1 MPQRVSI
8 DDADEEHISYQG
20 TWELV
25 IGSSRQC
32 EMSVH
37 STLTPGSSATFNFKG
52 YQVWVWGTIP
62 SGVGSNLIDVSI
74 DGGAPTSVTRTSNGS
89 AVYNEPYFSSDLLRN
104 GYHQIVVTGRGSA
117 DSGNSEFLL
126 DRFEFQ
132 TDDETPS
139 FTSSSSSSSTS
150 ASTTAGTSS
159 TASATNSTSSG
170 TTGIASSGDK
180 KTSAGPIVGAV
191 IGALALIALLLGY
204 LLWRRRKRSGDQ
216 TSGLDR
222 EGDPTRRNDNPGHPF
237 APDPFPLEGKPPSR
251 AAPDP
256 TLSVIIGTSQV
267 STQHQERISEKSTY
281 QSSQPRS
288 SLYSPMSAAAPSSQ
302 ALVPVRMASSL
313 TLATSSSNNLSRN
326 PLSPNDGSLCHSSPT
341 SRRPDSFVPLQAMT
355 EIIPTPSEGFDH
367 PPPSYNHHDE
377 GGSGSGSV
385 LSYR

>member
-1 MPQRVSI
+1 MLLSISKVST
-8 DDADEEHISYQG
+8 AEFFGLENV
-20 TWELV
+20 ELNTV
-25 IGSSRQC
+25 
-32 EMSVH
+32 
-37 STLTPGSSATFNFKG
+37 LTEG

-222 EGDPTRRNDNPGHPF
+222 EGDPTRRNGASFLPNSNTELRFSQTILAILLPPILFHLRENLPVV
-237 APDPFPLEGKPPSR
+237 PL
-251 AAPDP
+251 
-256 TLSVIIGTSQV
+256 
-267 STQHQERISEKSTY
+267 
-281 QSSQPRS
+281 
-288 SLYSPMSAAAPSSQ
+288 
-302 ALVPVRMASSL
+302 L
-313 TLATSSSNNLSRN
+313 TLL
-326 PLSPNDGSLCHSSPT
+326 
-341 SRRPDSFVPLQAMT
+341 
-355 EIIPTPSEGFDH
+355 
-367 PPPSYNHHDE
+367 
-377 GGSGSGSV
+377 
-385 LSYR
+385 YRLLLAPVK